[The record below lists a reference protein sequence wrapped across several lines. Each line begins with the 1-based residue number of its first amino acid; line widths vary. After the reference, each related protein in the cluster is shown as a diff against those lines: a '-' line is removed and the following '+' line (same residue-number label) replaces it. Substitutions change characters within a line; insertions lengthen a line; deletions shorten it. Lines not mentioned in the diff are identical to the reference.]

1 MLATETLGGWL
12 NGQTTDEACSN
23 LENQRID
30 SKSEVYVGLLVARLS
45 LLTTELDT
53 RRREHSSIVGE
64 LDKSRKI
71 GSELKKKLS
80 SANANLLR
88 CQQRHLVEVSRL
100 TSMLTDGQKEE
111 LLHIAEKELVNFHSF
126 SVLHI

>member
-1 MLATETLGGWL
+1 L

-45 LLTTELDT
+45 LLTKELDA